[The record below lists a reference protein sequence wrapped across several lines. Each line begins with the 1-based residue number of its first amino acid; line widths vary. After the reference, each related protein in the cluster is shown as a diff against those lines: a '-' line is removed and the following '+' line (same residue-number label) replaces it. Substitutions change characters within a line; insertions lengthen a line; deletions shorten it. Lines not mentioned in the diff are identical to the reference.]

1 MDIRSNSR
9 LLRALALFAATW
21 CALGLPASPSARA
34 AELAPARPGI
44 NAADALTA
52 EQLARQIDDALA
64 AGWRVAKIS
73 PAAPADDAEFLRRA
87 YLDLVGKIP
96 SVAEARAFLAGSDPE
111 KRAKLVEDLIHRGAH
126 ATHMANT
133 WREVM
138 LSGAAGGIEARAFA
152 PQFDT
157 WLRLRLAANTP
168 YDQLVNE
175 LLTATATTATQRGR
189 ATANSGPSPLAFY
202 IANEGKPE
210 QLAATTSRVFLGVQV
225 QCAQCHDHP
234 FAKWSRQQ
242 FWSFTAFFTGL
253 GGDVEGNPLPIAGDT
268 DRQQIK
274 IPDTEMTVSAA
285 FLDGSQPNWQS
296 GQSKRAALA
305 SWITEPNNPYFGR
318 AAVNRLWEHFLGRGF
333 VAPVDNLDPSNP
345 PSHPELFDLVTRQF
359 VLHRYD
365 VNYLI
370 RAITATKAYQ
380 LSSRTPAKS
389 AGSENTTAASDD
401 ELALFAR
408 IPLRRMTAD
417 QLLDSIVAATG
428 FREPLMPRDQVVFG
442 ATSIRAEFQQ
452 RFADQSAARTDGET
466 SILQA
471 LSMMNGKLTGSVT
484 DLQSSETLMAIAEAP
499 FLDDAGRI
507 ETLFLATLSRFPT
520 ADEVKELTAL
530 LGPDPKQRAS
540 KAALADV
547 FWALLNSAEF
557 VLVH

>member
-1 MDIRSNSR
+1 MKFRSCAPLSG
-9 LLRALALFAATW
+9 LFSLVFTLATVLCTSSVMPAL
-21 CALGLPASPSARA
+21 A
-34 AELAPARPGI
+34 AELTPARPGLSSQ
-44 NAADALTA
+44 DALTA
-52 EQLARQIDDALA
+52 DQLARQIDDALT

-73 PAAPADDAEFLRRA
+73 PAAAADDAEFLRRA
-87 YLDLVGKIP
+87 YLDLVGRIP
-96 SVAEARAFLAGSDPE
+96 SVAEARAFLGSNDSE
-111 KRAKLVEDLIHRGAH
+111 KRAKLVEDLLHRGAH

-138 LSGAAGGIEARAFA
+138 LSGAAGGQEARAFA

-168 YDQLVNE
+168 YDQLVGE
-175 LLTATATTATQRGR
+175 LLTATATTAAQRGR
-189 ATANSGPSPLAFY
+189 ATVANGPSPLAFY
-202 IANEGKPE
+202 VANEGKAE

-253 GGDVEGNPLPIAGDT
+253 GGDTDSSPLPAAGDS
-268 DRQQIK
+268 DQQQIK
-274 IPDTEMTVSAA
+274 IPDTEIMVTAA
-285 FLDGSQPNWQS
+285 FLDGSQPNWKP

-305 SWITEPNNPYFGR
+305 AWVTEPGNPYFGR
-318 AAVNRLWEHFLGRGF
+318 AAVNRLWEHFFGRGF
-333 VAPVDNLDPSNP
+333 VSPVDNLDPSNP

-359 VLHRYD
+359 VLHGYD
-365 VNYLI
+365 VNYVI

-380 LSSRTPAKS
+380 LSSRTPQATGDAK
-389 AGSENTTAASDD
+389 AAAEDD
-401 ELALFAR
+401 LALFAR

-428 FREPLMPRDQVVFG
+428 FREPGMSRDQAALG

-471 LSMMNGKLTGSVT
+471 LSMMNGKLTSAVT
-484 DLQSSETLMAIAEAP
+484 DLQASETLIAIAEAP

-507 ETLFLATLSRFPT
+507 EALFLATQSRYPT
-520 ADEVKELTAL
+520 QEEIKELTEL
-530 LGPDPKQRAS
+530 LGPDAQQRAS
-540 KAALADV
+540 KSALADV
-547 FWALLNSAEF
+547 LWALLNSAEF